1 MSLIHRYIIRAI
13 IPPFLF
19 GASTVVFLFLFQFLV
34 NHLNRFLGK
43 GLSYWIILQLLGY
56 NLPWMFVFSIP
67 IGILFGTLMA
77 FGNLS
82 ANQEITVIKS
92 GGMSLIKMMYPI
104 IILGMLAGGFL
115 YWFNDNILPGT
126 NHKAKVLLSDVTRK
140 KPTFS
145 IEAGQFST
153 DLDGYTILARSID
166 STNGVLKGV
175 TIYDNTQGLKVNLV
189 SADTGT
195 IEFSGDFTQFII
207 FLRHGE
213 IHQIIP
219 NQVRGFRKINFDR
232 YQIVIPASGFEFVQT
247 NENMISRGDR
257 ELRISEMERIA
268 NSAQRNSDSA
278 KARVSITL
286 NKHFEFL
293 AGISPQ
299 NISNEEM
306 PTKKIT
312 SKKDLFKTKELKEDK
327 KKTITWEYGLREA
340 EKRIN
345 FLKAN
350 VVSDINQMV
359 DFAKRASQYKVEIY
373 KKYAIPFGCLL
384 FVIVGCPLGIMTKRG
399 NFGISAGIS
408 ILFYIFYWISLIGG
422 EKLADRGF
430 LSPFLSMWLGNF
442 IIAIV
447 GIVVLIR
454 ANNEGFSLRNFKIIK
469 RLLPEK

>member
-1 MSLIHRYIIRAI
+1 M
-13 IPPFLF
+13 F

-43 GLSYWIILQLLGY
+43 GLSYWIIFQLIGY
-56 NLPWMFVFSIP
+56 NLSWMFVFSIP

-77 FGNLS
+77 FGNLAS
-82 ANQEITVIKS
+82 NQEITVIKS
-92 GGMSLIKMMYPI
+92 GGMSLIKMMYPL
-104 IILGMLAGGFL
+104 IILGIFAGIFL
-115 YWFNDNILPGT
+115 YWFNDNILPET
-126 NHKAKVLLSDVTRK
+126 NHKAKVLLNDVTRK

-153 DLDGYTILARSID
+153 DLEGYTILARAID
-166 STNGVLKGV
+166 STNGMLKGV
-175 TIYDNTQGLKVNLV
+175 TIYDNTRGMKINLV

-195 IEFSGDFTQFII
+195 IEFSADFTKFII

-219 NQVRGFRKINFDR
+219 NKAVNFRKILFER
-232 YQIVIPASGFEFVQT
+232 YQIVVPAVGFAFERT

-268 NSAQRNSDSA
+268 NDAQKNSDSA
-278 KARVSITL
+278 KARVENTL
-286 NKHFEFL
+286 KEHFGFL
-293 AGISPQ
+293 MGETPKTGENSQA
-299 NISNEEM
+299 NIPTQKILTKLDNLT
-306 PTKKIT
+306 TKKDST
-312 SKKDLFKTKELKEDK
+312 K
-327 KKTITWEYGLREA
+327 KKKETITWEYGLREV

-350 VVSDINQMV
+350 VVSDINQMI
-359 DFAKRASQYKVEIY
+359 DFGKRANQYKVEIY

-384 FVIVGCPLGIMTKRG
+384 FVLVGCPLGIMTKRG

-430 LSPFLSMWLGNF
+430 LSPFTSMWMGNF
-442 IIAIV
+442 IISIVAI
-447 GIVVLIR
+447 IVLIR
-454 ANNEGFSLRNFKIIK
+454 ANNEGFSFRNIK
-469 RLLPEK
+469 FIKKLLSKKNN

>member
-1 MSLIHRYIIRAI
+1 
-13 IPPFLF
+13 
-19 GASTVVFLFLFQFLV
+19 
-34 NHLNRFLGK
+34 
-43 GLSYWIILQLLGY
+43 
-56 NLPWMFVFSIP
+56 
-67 IGILFGTLMA
+67 MA
-77 FGNLS
+77 FGNLA

-92 GGMSLIKMMYPI
+92 GGMSLLKMMYPL
-104 IILGMLAGGFL
+104 IILGMLSGLFL
-115 YWFNDNILPGT
+115 YWFNDNILPET

-145 IEAGQFST
+145 IESGQFST
-153 DLDGYTILARSID
+153 DVEGYTILARSID
-166 STNGVLKGV
+166 STSGLLKGV
-175 TIYDNTQGLKVNLV
+175 TIYDNTRGMKVNLV

-195 IEFSGDFTQFII
+195 IEFSADFTKFII

-219 NQVRGFRKINFDR
+219 NKAQNFRKILFNK
-232 YQIVIPASGFEFVQT
+232 YQIVVPVSGFAFERT

-257 ELRISEMERIA
+257 EMRIADMERIA
-268 NSAQRNSDSA
+268 NNAQKNSDSA
-278 KARVSITL
+278 MARVKNTL
-286 NKHFEFL
+286 HEHFNFL
-293 AGISPQ
+293 MGISPQ
-299 NISNEEM
+299 TGAVEDSPTNINTEKIVQKLNEKNKDESNVTENK
-306 PTKKIT
+306 KKIT
-312 SKKDLFKTKELKEDK
+312 WD
-327 KKTITWEYGLREA
+327 YGLREA

-359 DFAKRASQYKVEIY
+359 DFGKRANQYKVEIY

-384 FVIVGCPLGIMTKRG
+384 FVLVGCPLGIMTKRG

-430 LSPFLSMWLGNF
+430 LSPFMSMWMGNF

-447 GIVVLIR
+447 SIVVLIR
-454 ANNEGFSLRNFKIIK
+454 ANNEGFSIRNIK
-469 RLLPEK
+469 FFNKLLSRTTK